1 MEIEL
6 NNYDVDKNI
15 KLDKGKI
22 ITLDTSHK
30 KTFVKD
36 LENKYGFKS
45 IDYTNRSFIG
55 NDIKEEFSVYAGDYD
70 KKLLNEILE
79 IFDLNREFLDKRINN
94 LSNIEKVYVNI
105 IRNLLLGEEK
115 LLFLDFTKYLDYND
129 KKRMIKLF
137 NYLKDKKYYIIV
149 TSDNVDS
156 LYEFGDF
163 SIVCYKDYFNYDDT
177 DEVYT
182 DVEKLLSNKI
192 NVPTLCLLTYKAK
205 KKKKVN
211 LFYRK
216 DVRDTIKDIYK
227 HV

>member
-15 KLDKGKI
+15 KLDKGKV
-22 ITLDTSHK
+22 ITLDTSYK
-30 KTFVKD
+30 KTFVRD
-36 LENKYGFKS
+36 LETKYGFKV
-45 IDYTNRSFIG
+45 IDYSNRAFIG
-55 NDIKEEFSVYAGDYD
+55 NDIKEEFDVYAGDYD
-70 KKLLNEILE
+70 KKSLNEILE
-79 IFDLNREFLDKRINN
+79 IFDLKKDFLEKRINN

-105 IRNLLLGEEK
+105 IRNLLLDVDK
-115 LLFLDFTKYLDYND
+115 LLFLSFTKYLDYND
-129 KKRMIKLF
+129 KKIMIKLF
-137 NYLKDKKYYIIV
+137 NYLKDKKYYIVV
-149 TSDNVDS
+149 TSESVDS
-156 LYEFGDF
+156 LYEFGDS
-163 SIVCYKDYFNYDDT
+163 SIVCYKGYFKYDDT

-182 DVEKLLSNKI
+182 DVDGLLKHKI
-192 NVPTLCLLTYKAK
+192 DPPTLCLLTYKAK